1 MFLIQIPL
9 TVIITLLGKEKGKN
23 KNCRITEA
31 SGAEVGYL
39 LNNEFLLISQHPAI
53 DHSVICSISLSC
65 IIFF

>member
-31 SGAEVGYL
+31 SSAEITFPPIL
-39 LNNEFLLISQHPAI
+39 DITDCNWN
-53 DHSVICSISLSC
+53 
-65 IIFF
+65 